1 MGDRNASTEPSL
13 QGTVLI
19 SSSPEVSI
27 YCFKIK
33 IFAVL
38 VHSHFSMKHLDLLK
52 KGGGGGR
59 EPFFQT
65 SNIFQNASYLLTFIV
80 SYKAQFWFPELKGIG
95 MILTGGNAKFQQ
107 VLICQK

>member
-52 KGGGGGR
+52 KGGGGV
-59 EPFFQT
+59 ENHFFKPQT
-65 SNIFQNASYLLTFIV
+65 FFKTL
-80 SYKAQFWFPELKGIG
+80 
-95 MILTGGNAKFQQ
+95 
-107 VLICQK
+107 LICRLSLSATKHSFGFLS